1 MLASLPFQI
10 TGKVKL
16 SWYKYVC
23 CHMMLWWPKRYTLY
37 QTMKGNLLG
46 IIMSVGSISFLLQ
59 KVSFF
64 SKEFAVSPLQ
74 IISTMQTTVEPYIT
88 LRFSFL
94 LLYLVLFPEHSC
106 LMKLEIK
113 CKFSV

>member
-1 MLASLPFQI
+1 
-10 TGKVKL
+10 
-16 SWYKYVC
+16 
-23 CHMMLWWPKRYTLY
+23 
-37 QTMKGNLLG
+37 MKGNLLG

-74 IISTMQTTVEPYIT
+74 IISTMQTTVEPYTT

-113 CKFSV
+113 CKFSA